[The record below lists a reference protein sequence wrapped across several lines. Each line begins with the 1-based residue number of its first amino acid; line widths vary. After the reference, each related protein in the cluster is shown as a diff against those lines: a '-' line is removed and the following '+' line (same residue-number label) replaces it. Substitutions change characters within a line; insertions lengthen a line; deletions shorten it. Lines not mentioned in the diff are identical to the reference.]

1 MPKAFVVAN
10 PRSGSARIG
19 RLREALA
26 RRLVDPWSYE
36 LYLLEEGRDV
46 GPVIKQH
53 VAAGVDVVVAAGGD
67 GTVRAVAANLVGT
80 EVKLGILPE
89 GTANVLAHDTGLP
102 TRLEDGLALIAGEH
116 DILALDA
123 IRVGEAYAFLN
134 LSIGLSAGII
144 RDTASEDK
152 QRFGMLA
159 YVWSGAKNL
168 FAVGVKDIDLVLDG
182 EERNLRAT
190 EVQVA
195 NCPSMGVPDLRA
207 SASIHPADGV
217 LQVIAFRGRDVRD
230 YLYVAWELLL
240 GRRRTRRHIQILDV
254 HDEVTITCR
263 ESLDVQAD
271 GDLIGCTPVTA
282 RVVPGAVELIVPRA
296 QQSVGNDSQ
305 IY

>member
-1 MPKAFVVAN
+1 MPRAFVVAN
-10 PRSGSARIG
+10 PKSGSAKIDH
-19 RLREALA
+19 LRQALA
-26 RRLVDPWSYE
+26 RQLVDPWSYE
-36 LYLLEEGRDV
+36 VYLLEQGRDV
-46 GPVIKQH
+46 GPVIEKH

-67 GTVRAVAANLVGT
+67 GTVRAVAANLVGA

-102 TRLEDGLALIAGEH
+102 TRSEDALALIAGEH

-123 IRVGEAYAFLN
+123 IQVGDAYAFLN

-168 FAVGVKDIDLVLDG
+168 FAVGVKEVDLTLDG
-182 EERNLRAT
+182 DGMRLRAT

-217 LQVIAFRGRDVRD
+217 LQVIAFRARDVRD

-240 GRRRTRRHIQILDV
+240 GRRRTRRHIQVLDV
-254 HDEVTITCR
+254 HDEVTIRCR
-263 ESLDVQAD
+263 EPLDVQAD

-282 RVVPGAVELIVPRA
+282 RVIPRAVRLIVPRTESSA
-296 QQSVGNDSQ
+296 AGDSR
-305 IY
+305 IW